1 MTIELQVQKAV
12 KGDEDSFV
20 NLIQSRKEKIYRIA
34 FSYVKNKEDALDV
47 VQEATYKAYISI
59 DKLKQPEYFDTWL
72 VKITINTAVNYIRS
86 NKKYVFMEE
95 NKEVRD
101 SQYNKDELVEM
112 IDLNNALDDLE
123 QKYKEIIILK
133 SFEGFKFKEIS
144 EILGYPLNTVKTKFY
159 RGLKKIKDNLEGGY
173 NCED

>member
-1 MTIELQVQKAV
+1 MTTEIQVQKAV

-20 NLIQSRKEKIYRIA
+20 NLIQSRKEKMYRIA

-47 VQEATYKAYISI
+47 VQEVTYKAYISI

-72 VKITINTAVNYIRS
+72 VKITINTAVNYIKS
-86 NKKYVFMEE
+86 NNKYVYMEV

-101 SQYNKDELVEM
+101 SRYNKDEIVEM
-112 IDLNNALDDLE
+112 MDLNNALDNLE

-133 SFEGFKFKEIS
+133 SFEDLKFKEIS
-144 EILGYPLNTVKTKFY
+144 EILGYPLNTVKTNFY

-173 NCED
+173 NSEG

>member
-1 MTIELQVQKAV
+1 MTTEIQVQKAV

-47 VQEATYKAYISI
+47 VQEATYKAYISL

-72 VKITINTAVNYIRS
+72 VKITINTAVNYIKS
-86 NKKYVFMEE
+86 NKKYVFME

-101 SQYNKDELVEM
+101 SRHNKDEIVEM

-123 QKYKEIIILK
+123 QKDKEIIILK
-133 SFEGFKFKEIS
+133 SFEGFKLKEIS

-173 NCED
+173 NCEG